1 MRKRHSR
8 GARPHSDEVTLDPAR
23 PRRGRA
29 ALGSALA
36 AALVALSALPG
47 CSRSE
52 ASVAKPGAP
61 ASGASPSSAPPAPV
75 AALADAAAAAPSP
88 ARPRNVLLISVDSL
102 RSDMPWA
109 GYPRAI
115 APRLTAFEAQSVSYT
130 HAYAISSYTSMSL
143 GGLLAGRYPHELSRD
158 GYFFGKY
165 AASNQ
170 FFPELL
176 QAAHVHTASAHAH
189 GYFEGAGFEQ
199 GFDVWKILP
208 NLKWNAKAD
217 ENVTSP
223 AHEQLAEELL
233 TAAAAR
239 AQSGRFFA
247 WFHFLDPHDNYQD
260 HTADGVEPF
269 GKRARDRYDGE
280 VLFTDRYVGKLLD
293 FVEAAPW
300 GKDTVVVVTSDH
312 GEAFG
317 EHGQTRHGFEIWEN
331 LVRVPLMVRAP
342 GARPRRIDEPRSA
355 IDLAPTFL
363 DLLGVKGAE
372 TLPGKS
378 LVPELLGGPA
388 VARDVVVDLPAT
400 SDNDRRRAV
409 VSGKWKMVAYGAQQL
424 YFNLF
429 DLEADPGELSP
440 ILKGDDFERMRA
452 RYKEATAGIKDVPAT
467 RCGKGCLE
475 GSK

>member
-1 MRKRHSR
+1 MRTFSR
-8 GARPHSDEVTLDPAR
+8 GALAR
-23 PRRGRA
+23 LPLAA
-29 ALGSALA
+29 AL
-36 AALVALSALPG
+36 AALVALPA

-52 ASVAKPGAP
+52 ASVAKPSASVTPAP
-61 ASGASPSSAPPAPV
+61 AAPSVAS
-75 AALADAAAAAPSP
+75 AAAPAP
-88 ARPRNVLLISVDSL
+88 AAPAAPRSVLLISVDSL

-130 HAYAISSYTSMSL
+130 HAYAVSSYTSMSL
-143 GGLLAGRYPHELSRD
+143 GGLLAGRYPHELARD
-158 GYFFGKY
+158 GYFFGTY
-165 AASNQ
+165 APSNE

-176 QAAHVHTASAHAH
+176 QAAHVHTTGAHAH
-189 GYFEGAGFEQ
+189 GYFKGAGFEQ
-199 GFDVWKILP
+199 GFDAWKIVP
-208 NLKWNAKAD
+208 NLKWNAQTD

-233 TAAAAR
+233 TAAAAK
-239 AQSGRFFA
+239 GRFFA
-247 WFHFLDPHDNYQD
+247 WFHFLDPHDQYQD
-260 HTADGVEPF
+260 HAADGIEPF
-269 GKRARDRYDGE
+269 GKKARDRYDGE

-342 GARPRRIDEPRSA
+342 GAKPRRIDQPRSA

-363 DLLGVKGAE
+363 ELLGVKGGE
-372 TLPGKS
+372 GLPGKS
-378 LVPELLGGPA
+378 LVPELMGAPA
-388 VARDVVVDLPAT
+388 AARDVVVDLPAT

-409 VSGKWKMVAYGAQQL
+409 ISGKWKMCAYGAQEL
-424 YFNLF
+424 YFKLF

-440 ILKGDDFERMRA
+440 ILKGDDFDRMRA
-452 RYKEATAGIKDVPAT
+452 KYKEATAAIKDVPAT
-467 RCGKGCLE
+467 KCAKGCLA
-475 GSK
+475 GTK